1 MNICQSPDLIYGEN
15 INFLGLFI
23 KSFYITP
30 LISII
35 IQREFQLART
45 CLDCHQPARYKVQTY
60 DGQTLYLCEKHV
72 KDWIVPKIKKLK

>member
-15 INFLGLFI
+15 INFLDLFI
-23 KSFYITP
+23 KSFYIT
-30 LISII
+30 LISIT

-45 CLDCHQPARYKVQTY
+45 CLDCRQTARYKVQTY

-72 KDWIVPKIKKLK
+72 KDLIIPKIKK